1 MNKKVLTAATIAVL
15 SCFVSTAWAERPDV
29 EKPVC
34 TFQGGAY
41 YESNNTLYL
50 ESLSDENASVE
61 IAEKSKNCIDGFTKG
76 EFNLVVERSTKLAA
90 NSTIS
95 LPMNYSPKNSC
106 IKLYEVV
113 QFSTDD
119 NGNWN
124 ATAKN
129 VKDKGDMHKPTLMIT
144 DVENKACQDIKEI
157 EFTANNLQAITQHT
171 AAQQHLE
178 VYNPKT
184 GHNDWSLEATYKYIR
199 WGKDDAELGFV
210 YGYAAKN
217 KDQNQV
223 KAGHFVRLGTGAF
236 VPPLRA
242 YLKYNGTAPLAKS
255 VESIAP
261 ELPETIDVT
270 LIDEEEGTTRTA
282 RWNMA
287 TGEIVKVNGWYDL
300 KGRKLNSKPQNKG
313 MFIGNTKVQK

>member
-1 MNKKVLTAATIAVL
+1 MNKKVLTAVIVAAL
-15 SCFVSTAWAERPDV
+15 SCLVSTVWAERPNEDV
-29 EKPVC
+29 TCKFP
-34 TFQGGAY
+34 GGAY
-41 YESNNTLYL
+41 YKSNNTMYL
-50 ESLSDENASVE
+50 ESINDENASVE
-61 IAEKSKNCIDGFTKG
+61 IAEESKNCIDEFTHKG

-106 IKLYEVV
+106 IQLYEVV

-119 NGNWN
+119 EGNWN

-129 VKDKGDMHKPTLMIT
+129 MKGQGDMHKPMLMVT
-144 DVENKACQDIKEI
+144 DTKNKACQDIKEI
-157 EFTANNLQAITQHT
+157 EFTASNLQAITQHT

-184 GHNDWSLEATYKYIR
+184 GHNDWALEGTYKFIR
-199 WGKDDAELGFV
+199 WEKDNADLGIV
-210 YGYAAKN
+210 YGYAAKDKN
-217 KDQNQV
+217 KVD
-223 KAGHFVRLGTGAF
+223 AGHFTRIGAGAYL
-236 VPPLRA
+236 PPMRA
-242 YLKYNGTAPLAKS
+242 YLKYIGNTPLAKS
-255 VESIAP
+255 VESIA

-270 LIDEEEGTTRTA
+270 LVDEEEGTTRTA